1 VVEEEPA
8 AAAGLVLVLGLARV
22 VQEEAA
28 AVLEGAVQG
37 ARLVEAVVGAH
48 LVEVHLVE
56 GRAAVVVV
64 VGAPGR
70 VEELEANPPQYLALV
85 HQCPHPRMEV
95 EAESHRLFHR
105 DKPSLV
111 ALKVVGQ
118 GVKYSVLSELAVIIM
133 LLKQH

>member
-1 VVEEEPA
+1 MVEEEPA
-8 AAAGLVLVLGLARV
+8 AAAGLVLVVGLARV

-28 AVLEGAVQG
+28 AVLERAVQG

-48 LVEVHLVE
+48 LVE
-56 GRAAVVVV
+56 GRAAVAVV

-70 VEELEANPPQYLALV
+70 VEEVEANPPQYLALV

-105 DKPSLV
+105 DNPSLV
-111 ALKVVGQ
+111 VLRVVGQ
-118 GVKYSVLSELAVIIM
+118 GVKYSVLSELAVIII